1 MDTDQLDAK
10 EFMEEEPVTA
20 SEEMSLTQ
28 VKNRMEE
35 LDRRAMPVTR
45 GEELVGV
52 IGYRDLIRHLQLNP
66 STTGLEKVMHQP
78 PQFKESDSM
87 TDLAK
92 LRIESGRKLMLTT
105 SGDRLDGVVSDREFL
120 SAFSSTEM
128 FQNLD
133 LDDLATAELKT
144 VFEEDSIERA
154 RHMMLDSSISRLPVK
169 DDSGRLT
176 GILKSTDLLK
186 AMVVMDSEASGYL
199 DSSNEGSEKE
209 PMNEIPVREIMDR
222 TPAVI
227 DPETDLDHCIQTMQD
242 QDVTELVVTDGKS
255 PEAML
260 TVKDLIQ
267 HVEDGAGSDTVLV
280 NLVGVEVDEEKEAI
294 HEKVSTQ
301 IRGSIGRKLRNPE
314 ELTVHLK
321 KRNTDGKKHRYD
333 LNLRLRSEF
342 GTISVQH
349 EDWDLLDAVDSAL
362 DKLNKRIGK
371 EKGKKRDR
379 RQ

>member
-1 MDTDQLDAK
+1 
-10 EFMEEEPVTA
+10 
-20 SEEMSLTQ
+20 
-28 VKNRMEE
+28 
-35 LDRRAMPVTR
+35 
-45 GEELVGV
+45 
-52 IGYRDLIRHLQLNP
+52 
-66 STTGLEKVMHQP
+66 
-78 PQFKESDSM
+78 
-87 TDLAK
+87 
-92 LRIESGRKLMLTT
+92 
-105 SGDRLDGVVSDREFL
+105 
-120 SAFSSTEM
+120 
-128 FQNLD
+128 
-133 LDDLATAELKT
+133 
-144 VFEEDSIERA
+144 
-154 RHMMLDSSISRLPVK
+154 
-169 DDSGRLT
+169 
-176 GILKSTDLLK
+176 
-186 AMVVMDSEASGYL
+186 
-199 DSSNEGSEKE
+199 
-209 PMNEIPVREIMDR
+209 
-222 TPAVI
+222 
-227 DPETDLDHCIQTMQD
+227 
-242 QDVTELVVTDGKS
+242 
-255 PEAML
+255 ML

-349 EDWDLLDAVDSAL
+349 EDWDLLDALDSAL